1 MQTAS
6 NITFN
11 ELTNFLFQQGEE
23 GSEFSNCFMTSI
35 CMQRCNRLQLISSDF
50 RDRRTSSVA
59 DESRDIFSCGDR
71 MAPLRVR
78 VPASRRRQTPIGGII
93 ITPSEKGA
101 ATSNNL
107 SADYV
112 IPSATHTT
120 HTLSL
125 SLSHTHTHT
134 SKYSNAARCMAAG
147 LHACRLLPMK
157 SFPDVDLRFALSWG
171 W

>member
-107 SADYV
+107 SADLSHQ
-112 IPSATHTT
+112 PHAQHTP
-120 HTLSL
+120 SL
-125 SLSHTHTHT
+125 SLTHTHT

>member
-78 VPASRRRQTPIGGII
+78 VPASRRRQIPIGGII

-134 SKYSNAARCMAAG
+134 HTSKYSNAARRAWRPACMHAG
-147 LHACRLLPMK
+147 C
-157 SFPDVDLRFALSWG
+157 FP
-171 W
+171 